1 MKKITCRKE
10 NEIVKI
16 PIIECAKAAWLVL
29 STQVHLS
36 CDRII
41 INAIIDTIG
50 TLIINGL
57 WIKNQNCTFI
67 NLTFGNIYL

>member
-1 MKKITCRKE
+1 MKIITCRKE

-36 CDRII
+36 CDKII

-57 WIKNQNCTFI
+57 
-67 NLTFGNIYL
+67 

>member
-1 MKKITCRKE
+1 MKNITCRKE

-16 PIIECAKAAWLVL
+16 PIIECAKVARLVL
-29 STQVHLS
+29 STHVHLS
-36 CDRII
+36 CDKIT

-57 WIKNQNCTFI
+57 
-67 NLTFGNIYL
+67 